1 MRDWLSDKRY
11 LALLVL
17 IALLILLVGSW
28 LRPRRQT
35 AELQISEAERLR
47 LQRLSQQKNL
57 QDFTSYFERVSGG
70 LGVHLV
76 RIKEASATGLVW
88 EGARVMVP
96 GLPRNHPSDFMLRLD
111 NSEFRASPALVVPQ
125 LPISVL
131 ESSSSQGF
139 QSVAGTEVGAPKSG
153 MWVLLMTRQEDGS
166 TAFSPGFFSSISTTQ
181 CGDHVVKEIVS
192 SIPLDTSKLGGGLFD
207 LEGHFLG
214 MIIRC
219 GERLAAVSV
228 ASLHSWLQ
236 MANRPEQR
244 LLQNY
249 GIWLSDLDSRTSG
262 HFQTDEGVLVGEVW
276 KGSPAERAG
285 VVPGDILTRWETVP
299 VRKMEE
305 LNPLLLKS
313 SEGVANIEVV
323 RGRRALK
330 MKLAAVSGG
339 WWGRTQTRTSSGLQ
353 LEPPSASLVIE
364 SVEPGSPAQ
373 SVGLRAGDRV
383 LTVNGR
389 TVSRL
394 QASQVLQAATVEKPV
409 YVSISRGAKKFGVL
423 VP

>member
-35 AELQISEAERLR
+35 AELPVSEAERLR
-47 LQRLSQQKNL
+47 LQSLTQQRNL
-57 QDFTSYFERVSGG
+57 QDFTSYFERVAGG

-88 EGARVMVP
+88 EGARVIVP
-96 GLPRNHPSDFMLRLD
+96 GLPRNHPSDFTLHID
-111 NSEFRASPALVVPQ
+111 NAEFRASPALVVPQ

-131 ESSSSQGF
+131 ESSSSRGF
-139 QSVAGTEVGAPKSG
+139 QSVAAAEAGAPKSG

-166 TAFSPGFFSSISTTQ
+166 TGYSPGFFSSISTTQ
-181 CGDHVVKEIVS
+181 CGDLTVKEIVS

-219 GERLAAVSV
+219 GERLAAFST
-228 ASLHSWLQ
+228 ASLHSLLQ
-236 MANRPEQR
+236 MASRPEGR

-249 GIWLSDLDSRTSG
+249 GIRLSDLDSRTSV
-262 HFQTDEGVLVGEVW
+262 HFQTAEGVLVGEVW

-285 VVPGDILTRWETVP
+285 LVPGDIVTRWETVP

-305 LNPLLLKS
+305 LNPLLPES

-330 MKLAAVSGG
+330 MKLEAVSGG
-339 WWGRTQTRTSSGLQ
+339 WWSRVGSTAALGLQ
-353 LEPPSASLVIE
+353 IEPPEAGYLIE
-364 SVEPGSPAQ
+364 SAEPGSPAQ
-373 SVGLRAGDRV
+373 SAGLRAGDRV
-383 LTVNGR
+383 MMIDGR
-389 TVSRL
+389 RVSRL
-394 QASQVLQAATVEKPV
+394 QATQALKTATAEKPIHV
-409 YVSISRGAKKFGVL
+409 LVSREDKTIGVL
-423 VP
+423 LP